1 MNLYHILSLFLKYLP
16 RGEEEAICNYLT
28 FGNCNYKDG
37 LLINKYEN
45 IPDVTFCQTIC
56 QNYDDCY
63 FFNFLNGTCN
73 VYHGFAHSQ
82 CEIVAGSPN
91 EDLEQCFH
99 VHDNSCAT
107 FVEENCS
114 YNGTD
119 TGFSAPPG
127 QMSTPEECEAHC
139 KLFQTIGGCN
149 YWVFDRIDFSCTLLD
164 SAERYCSGISGPK
177 FPAFGE
183 CFDKGCDTLICDEN
197 AKLVN
202 STQFPCGQCVCNP
215 GWAGPGTHCGP
226 DNDNDG
232 WSDEP
237 LDCQKTLCAQD
248 NCVGI
253 PNSGQEDAD
262 GDGEGDV
269 CDKDADND
277 GVDNVFDNCPNVAN
291 PSQAD
296 TDGDTVGD
304 ECDNCVDISNSSQED
319 TDRDGQGDACE
330 DDVDNDGIENT
341 LDNCMYDSN
350 SDQMDVDGD
359 GIGDVCD
366 NCKKDSNPG
375 QEDSNHNNI
384 GDACEGE
391 TDTDNDGI
399 PDDNDNCPN
408 VPNSDQLDSDD
419 DDIGDA
425 CDDDSDND
433 GIVDGEDNCPIVS
446 NPDQEDSDKDGVG
459 DACSDDCDGDSI
471 VDSLD
476 ACPCNG
482 DITVTDFRGIQNIT
496 LQPAGGPPPIWQ
508 FRNDGKEIFQ
518 EVNSAAG
525 IAIGDAKLSAVEFE
539 GTMYVGPGDDD
550 WIGAIFSFQDSSNF
564 YLIMGAQKDRTAE
577 AGGPVPWQLKRV
589 KSSTGPINDDMANAM
604 GKPTSVPGQTEILW
618 ISPHSNGGWKH
629 GISFRFKVTH
639 KPLKDLINLQ
649 IYEGA
654 TLLED
659 SGDIYDYSDDSLK
672 GGRLGVFCM
681 SQADITWSALTYRCV
696 PED

>member
-433 GIVDGEDNCPIVS
+433 GIVDGEDNCPIVP
-446 NPDQEDSDKDGVG
+446 NPDQSDFNNDGVG
-459 DACSDDCDGDSI
+459 DACADDCDGDTV
-471 VDSLD
+471 VDTED

-482 DITVTDFRGIQNIT
+482 DIYVTDFRAIKNISMGDNSYG
-496 LQPAGGPPPIWQ
+496 QGPPIWQ
-508 FRNDGKEIFQ
+508 FRDEGKEIFQ
-518 EVNSAAG
+518 EVNSSPG
-525 IAIGDAKLSAVEFE
+525 IAIGEAKLSAVEFE
-539 GTMYVGPGDDD
+539 GTIFVACCNDDD
-550 WIGAIFSFQDSSNF
+550 WLGAIFSFQDSSNF
-564 YLIMGAQKDRTAE
+564 YLLMSRLE
-577 AGGPVPWQLKRV
+577 GGSVPWQIKRV
-589 KSSTGPINDDMANAM
+589 QSTTGPVGTVMSDAIRE
-604 GKPTSVPGQTEILW
+604 PYSVGGQTEVIW
-618 ISPHSNGGWKH
+618 TSPNSNGGWKH
-629 GISFRFKVTH
+629 GVSFRFKISH
-639 KPLKDLINLQ
+639 RPSKDLINLK
-649 IYEGA
+649 IYEGGN
-654 TLLED
+654 LIED
-659 SGDIYDYSDDSLK
+659 SGDIYDTSGHSLK
-672 GGRLGVFCM
+672 GGRLGVYCD
-681 SQADITWSALTYRCV
+681 SQEGITWSALSYRC
-696 PED
+696 EREN